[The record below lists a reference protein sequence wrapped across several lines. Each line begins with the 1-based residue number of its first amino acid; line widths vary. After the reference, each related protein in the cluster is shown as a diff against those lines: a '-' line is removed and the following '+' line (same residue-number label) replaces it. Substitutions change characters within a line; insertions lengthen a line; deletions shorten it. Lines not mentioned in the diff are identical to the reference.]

1 VISEQSRP
9 QTDVDRIAEA
19 HFDAEVDL
27 SPLAATYL
35 GIPGHDTEVD
45 DFSPDGYAAA
55 SRLRR
60 STLASLEQ
68 ASPVDDV
75 DRVTLAAMRERL
87 GLAEEIHEAGLDLAT
102 INVLASPM
110 QEVRDVL
117 DLMPTATSEDWARIA
132 GRLER
137 IPTALEQWT
146 ESLSAAAA
154 KGEIAPLRQYDRCI
168 DQCGDLTA
176 PDGYFAALLSGA
188 ALEGGGALPDSVA
201 ADLRRGVE
209 TAAAGYR
216 DLAGRLGTLREKAP
230 QADGCGI
237 ENYRLHSRAFLGAEV
252 DLEET
257 YAWGQEEL
265 ARITAQMQ
273 EVAEQIL
280 PGTGIEE
287 AVAAL
292 DRDPRYRLQGTEAL
306 QEWMQHTADE
316 AVELL
321 GAGHFDIPD
330 PVRTIECMIA
340 PTQTGGI
347 YYTGPSDDFSR
358 PGRMWWSV
366 PKGVTEFGTWRE
378 LTTVYHEGV
387 PGHHLQIGQTVH
399 RRELLNRWRRHSSF
413 TSGHAEGWA
422 LYAEWLMAELGH
434 MDDPGNRMGLL
445 DGQSLRAARV
455 VLDIGVHCGFEAPAE
470 VGGGHWDHDKAW
482 SFLSAHAN
490 MEEGFLRFELDRYLG
505 WPGQAPS
512 YKVGERLWLQLR
524 EEARRRAGAAFD
536 LADFHRRA
544 LDLGGMGLDT
554 LRGAVLGEI

>member
-1 VISEQSRP
+1 
-9 QTDVDRIAEA
+9 
-19 HFDAEVDL
+19 DL

-201 ADLRRGVE
+201 ADLRRGV
-209 TAAAGYR
+209 
-216 DLAGRLGTLREKAP
+216 
-230 QADGCGI
+230 
-237 ENYRLHSRAFLGAEV
+237 
-252 DLEET
+252 
-257 YAWGQEEL
+257 
-265 ARITAQMQ
+265 
-273 EVAEQIL
+273 
-280 PGTGIEE
+280 
-287 AVAAL
+287 
-292 DRDPRYRLQGTEAL
+292 
-306 QEWMQHTADE
+306 
-316 AVELL
+316 
-321 GAGHFDIPD
+321 
-330 PVRTIECMIA
+330 
-340 PTQTGGI
+340 
-347 YYTGPSDDFSR
+347 
-358 PGRMWWSV
+358 
-366 PKGVTEFGTWRE
+366 
-378 LTTVYHEGV
+378 
-387 PGHHLQIGQTVH
+387 
-399 RRELLNRWRRHSSF
+399 
-413 TSGHAEGWA
+413 
-422 LYAEWLMAELGH
+422 
-434 MDDPGNRMGLL
+434 
-445 DGQSLRAARV
+445 
-455 VLDIGVHCGFEAPAE
+455 
-470 VGGGHWDHDKAW
+470 
-482 SFLSAHAN
+482 
-490 MEEGFLRFELDRYLG
+490 
-505 WPGQAPS
+505 
-512 YKVGERLWLQLR
+512 
-524 EEARRRAGAAFD
+524 
-536 LADFHRRA
+536 
-544 LDLGGMGLDT
+544 
-554 LRGAVLGEI
+554 